1 MDCQLLSFGEYNRY
15 WYRVEIS
22 WDFCAAMAKYL
33 NQIRISRGFSQVGS
47 PGLHI
52 VSFRRLLLCLTRE
65 VRAGIVHKAM
75 LY

>member
-1 MDCQLLSFGEYNRY
+1 
-15 WYRVEIS
+15 
-22 WDFCAAMAKYL
+22 MAKYL